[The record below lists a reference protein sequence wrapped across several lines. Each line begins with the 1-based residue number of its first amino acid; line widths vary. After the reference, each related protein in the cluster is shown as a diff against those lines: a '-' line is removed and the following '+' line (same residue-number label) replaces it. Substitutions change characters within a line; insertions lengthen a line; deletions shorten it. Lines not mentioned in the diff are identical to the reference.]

1 MYETRPKCYQW
12 LSQDGG
18 NTHSFCFLPYT
29 FCDLPN
35 FMLWAYKHVEM
46 FSNVKGSKLRRNG
59 RLLNPQR
66 WIPLWVVDRE
76 IGAKTYVC
84 NKVHRP
90 FPPSLPF
97 SFEARPSCSAGW
109 CDYSNLSL
117 FMLTFCPFRF
127 FKLEVQLIYSI
138 ICYRC
143 ATRWFSQFLKL
154 YSIYSFCKILAV
166 FPTL

>member
-18 NTHSFCFLPYT
+18 NTRSFCFLPYT

-35 FMLWAYKHVEM
+35 FMPWAYKHVEM
-46 FSNVKGSKLRRNG
+46 FSNVKGSSYTFCDLPNFMLWAYKLVEMFSNVKGSRVRRNR

-76 IGAKTYVC
+76 NGAKTYVC

-117 FMLTFCPFRF
+117 FMLTF
-127 FKLEVQLIYSI
+127 
-138 ICYRC
+138 
-143 ATRWFSQFLKL
+143 
-154 YSIYSFCKILAV
+154 
-166 FPTL
+166 FPL